1 MKEKALEGIKVL
13 EVGNIVAGP
22 WASTLLG
29 DFGADI
35 IKVEPPKTGDL
46 MRGMG
51 RIKDLWF
58 CVEGRNK
65 KCITLNLKSERGK
78 ELLTEL
84 IKDADVL
91 FQNFR
96 PGVFERMGFTW
107 EKIQKINP
115 RLIYVCCSGYGQTGP
130 KAHKPGFDRIGLAE
144 GGFLEVT
151 GEPGRAP
158 IKPGISV
165 ADFYT
170 ALFAALGAMIALYHR
185 DALGGRKGQMLDCC
199 LTDTMLRMQE
209 SIIAEYSYDGTI
221 RTRIGNGTF
230 VTIPSGHFET
240 KDGKYLVLSV
250 TGDKLFNKWATK
262 IGREDMITDPKYN
275 NQEAR
280 QQARDEIN
288 QICADWALE
297 HTIEECLQILGD
309 DIPAAKVYNV
319 VDILKEEQYKVRD
332 MILSVPTE
340 KFGTIEMQGIV
351 PKMSDTPGEVKWAGK
366 PLGFFNN
373 DVFTNVLHL
382 SAEEIEQLKNEG
394 VI

>member
-1 MKEKALEGIKVL
+1 MGEQALKGIKVL

-22 WASTLLG
+22 WAGTLLG
-29 DFGADI
+29 DFGADV

-65 KCITLNLKSERGK
+65 RCITLNLKSEKGK
-78 ELLTEL
+78 EMMAEL
-84 IKDADVL
+84 IKEADIL
-91 FQNFR
+91 LQNFR
-96 PGVFERMGFTW
+96 PGVFDRMGFTW
-107 EKIQKINP
+107 ERIQELNP
-115 RLIYVCCSGYGQTGP
+115 RLIYVCSSGYGQTGP
-130 KAHKPGFDRIGLAE
+130 KAKKPGFDRIGLAE

-151 GEPGRAP
+151 GEPDRAP

-170 ALFAALGAMIALYHR
+170 ALFAALGAMMALYHR
-185 DALGGRKGQMLDCC
+185 DVMGTGKGQMIDCC

-209 SIIAEYSYDGTI
+209 SILAEYSYDGTI

-230 VTIPSGHFET
+230 VTIPSGHFKT

-250 TGDKLFNKWATK
+250 TGDKLFNMWAEK
-262 IGREDMITDPKYN
+262 IGRADMITNSKYN

-280 QQARDEIN
+280 QKARDEIN

-297 HTIEECLQILGD
+297 HTIDECLRILGD

-319 VDILKEEQYKVRD
+319 VDILNEQQYKVRN
-332 MILSVPTE
+332 MILDVATE
-340 KFGTIEMQGIV
+340 KFGTIKMQGIV
-351 PKMSDTPGEVKWAGK
+351 PKMSETPGEVKWAGK
-366 PLGFFNN
+366 PLGYFN
-373 DVFTNVLHL
+373 DEIYSKVLHK
-382 SAEEIEQLKNEG
+382 SQEEIEQMKSEG